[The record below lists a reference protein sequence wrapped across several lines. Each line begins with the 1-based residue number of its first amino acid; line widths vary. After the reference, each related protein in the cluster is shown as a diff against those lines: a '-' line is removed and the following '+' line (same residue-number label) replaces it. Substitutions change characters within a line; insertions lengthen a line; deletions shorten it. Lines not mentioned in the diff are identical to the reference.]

1 MQRIRALGWKR
12 IIIEAIPILLMALTV
27 ILDQLTK
34 VYFRELIES
43 QGDIWVID
51 GFFYLTYV
59 VNTGAAWSF
68 LANVSWAQ
76 TFFKVLTSVALLLF
90 VFFYIYACQKKYTW
104 LKYALAFMV
113 GGTVGNFID
122 RIAVSGVTDFLG
134 FIFGSYYFPVFNLAD
149 SFLVVGVIML
159 MAHFLFLDDGALLKK
174 ETETPS
180 AKADDA
186 LFENDNVEP
195 LNNEDVE
202 LLEQE
207 DGSKRVSD
215 N

>member
-1 MQRIRALGWKR
+1 MQGVRTNRWGR
-12 IIIEAIPILLMALTV
+12 IILEILPIFLMIACV
-27 ILDQLTK
+27 VVDQITK
-34 VYFRELIES
+34 FAFKEIYLNGGETI
-43 QGDIWVID
+43 VID
-51 GFFYLTYV
+51 GFFKLTYAE
-59 VNTGAAWSF
+59 NTGAAWSF

-90 VFFYIYACQKKYTW
+90 VFFYVYACKNKHTW

-113 GGTVGNFID
+113 GGTIGNFID

-159 MAHFLFLDDGALLKK
+159 MVHFLFLDEGALLKK
-174 ETETPS
+174 ENNASENKETVAS
-180 AKADDA
+180 LK
-186 LFENDNVEP
+186 
-195 LNNEDVE
+195 NEDVE
-202 LLEQE
+202 TLEQD
-207 DGSKRVSD
+207 DGSERISD

>member
-12 IIIEAIPILLMALTV
+12 LIIEAIPILLMVLTV
-27 ILDQLTK
+27 LIDQLTK
-34 VYFRELIES
+34 VYFRNLAET

-90 VFFYIYACQKKYTW
+90 VFFYVYACKNKHTW

-113 GGTVGNFID
+113 GGTIGNFID

-159 MAHFLFLDDGALLKK
+159 MVHFLFLDEGALLKK
-174 ETETPS
+174 ESNASENKET
-180 AKADDA
+180 
-186 LFENDNVEP
+186 VEP
-195 LNNEDVE
+195 LKNEDVE
-202 LLEQE
+202 TLEQD
-207 DGSKRVSD
+207 DGSERISD